1 MKNWIKHPTILM
13 GESVEL
19 LPLEEKHFEELSLMA
34 NDARIWEF
42 YPFDMSNSKLIWN
55 NFKNAILE
63 KEKGNR
69 YPFAIYNKRVNK
81 LVGSTQFLDIQPKYK
96 KLEIGATWLHPDY
109 WATEINLECKLL
121 LLTYCFE
128 TLKAYRVQ
136 LKTDEKNIRS
146 QKAIQKIGATFE
158 GILRNDMIRDNGT
171 KRSSAYFSIIAE
183 EWVDRKSKLTKLLDS
198 KRRDS

>member
-1 MKNWIKHPTILM
+1 MNTWVKHPLKLI

-19 LPLEEKHFEELSLMA
+19 LPLEEKYFKELSLVA

-42 YPFDMSNSKLIWN
+42 YPFDMSNSEQIINSFTSALI
-55 NFKNAILE
+55 E

-69 YPFAIYNKRVNK
+69 YPFVIYNKREK
-81 LVGSTQFLDIQPKYK
+81 KFIGSTQFLDIQPKYK

-121 LLTYCFE
+121 LLTFCFE
-128 TLKAYRVQ
+128 TLDAYRVQ

-146 QKAIQKIGATFE
+146 QKAIQKIGASFE
-158 GILRNDMIRDNGT
+158 GVLRNDMIRDDGT
-171 KRSSAYFSIIAE
+171 KRSSAYFGVIEAE
-183 EWVDRKSKLTKLLDS
+183 WEEKKQKLKQLLELKRMTK
-198 KRRDS
+198 